1 MYKIA
6 IADDDMDV
14 PTSLGNYFPWE
25 DNGFEVVAKLFDGRQ
40 ALEFLDCHEVDVL
53 ISDICMPVMSGIDLV
68 RELRARGRKV
78 QVVLLSAYKDF
89 QYAQAAMSYGV
100 RHYIVK
106 PATYSEILDVL
117 KKVKEELRMAERP
130 QAQQTPGHVSAFNAK
145 IVSQIKTYVDQHCD
159 TATLASVAQLV
170 HMNTSYLS
178 RFFKENAGENLSAY
192 LTRVRMDNA
201 LRMLQDVTQKNIYE
215 IGEKLGYANSKSFT
229 KAFKAYYGITPQEYR
244 KSFQS
249 CG

>member
-14 PTSLGNYFPWE
+14 PTSLGNYFPWAE
-25 DNGFEVVAKLFDGRQ
+25 NGFEVVAKLFDGRQ
-40 ALEFLDCHEVDVL
+40 TLDFLDHHEVDVL
-53 ISDICMPVMSGIDLV
+53 ISDICMPVMSGIDLA
-68 RELRARGRKV
+68 RELRQRGRKV
-78 QVVLLSAYKDF
+78 QIVLLSAYKDF

-100 RHYIVK
+100 RHYLVK

-117 KKVKEELRMAERP
+117 EKVKEELRREERP
-130 QAQQTPGHVSAFNAK
+130 QLQAPMRVSAFNAK
-145 IVSQIKTYVDQHCD
+145 VVSQIKAYVDQHFD
-159 TATLASVAQLV
+159 TATLTSVAQLV

-201 LRMLQDVTQKNIYE
+201 IRMLQDVTEKNIYE

-244 KSFQS
+244 KSFQN

>member
-1 MYKIA
+1 
-6 IADDDMDV
+6 
-14 PTSLGNYFPWE
+14 
-25 DNGFEVVAKLFDGRQ
+25 
-40 ALEFLDCHEVDVL
+40 
-53 ISDICMPVMSGIDLV
+53 
-68 RELRARGRKV
+68 
-78 QVVLLSAYKDF
+78 
-89 QYAQAAMSYGV
+89 
-100 RHYIVK
+100 
-106 PATYSEILDVL
+106 
-117 KKVKEELRMAERP
+117 
-130 QAQQTPGHVSAFNAK
+130 
-145 IVSQIKTYVDQHCD
+145 
-159 TATLASVAQLV
+159 
-170 HMNTSYLS
+170 MNTSYLS